1 MIKLSKT
8 GSYALRS
15 VVHIAK
21 HGSGLV
27 TIWEIAQKQ
36 EISENLLRRIIS
48 QLEKAGIL
56 ATTKGRNGGIQLGKS
71 PESISVYDIL
81 KAVGEELG
89 ISECTRGEH
98 CEREDYCVTTH
109 ILWSLQ
115 KGFTALL
122 KMHTV
127 DKIIK

>member
-1 MIKLSKT
+1 M
-8 GSYALRS
+8 
-15 VVHIAK
+15 
-21 HGSGLV
+21 
-27 TIWEIAQKQ
+27 AQKQ

-109 ILWSLQ
+109 IL
-115 KGFTALL
+115 
-122 KMHTV
+122 
-127 DKIIK
+127 